1 MEVLLI
7 EEKKGEILISFDDF
21 FNMRKKQISKMCLE
35 FDKITDYRIE
45 YEDLFQEASLKLF
58 EIYKNNKPLD
68 INFSLKIVRDNLI
81 NYIKKNKVK
90 LN

>member
-1 MEVLLI
+1 
-7 EEKKGEILISFDDF
+7 
-21 FNMRKKQISKMCLE
+21 MCLE